1 MKRNPLV
8 IEHNA
13 QRRARGAM
21 ITGPE
26 RPVIASRPF
35 DTAAVHD
42 AQAARNARRMADFH
56 ARYRGQKAAA
66 LQLWRA

>member
-8 IEHNA
+8 IERNA
-13 QRRARGAM
+13 QRRARGVV

-35 DTAAVHD
+35 DPAAVHD

-56 ARYRGQKAAA
+56 ARYRGQAEPL
-66 LQLWRA
+66 LQIWSA